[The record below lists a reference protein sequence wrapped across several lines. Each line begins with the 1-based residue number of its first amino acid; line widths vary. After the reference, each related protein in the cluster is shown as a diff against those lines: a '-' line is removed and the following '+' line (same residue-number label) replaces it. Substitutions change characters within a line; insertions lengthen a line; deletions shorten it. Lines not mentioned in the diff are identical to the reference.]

1 MTVIDKEPAIRRE
14 PPGFSD
20 TRILIKVTDRALY
33 LDVVPV
39 SHGYV
44 VSVYLVSKY
53 IDVGISVLRIQVDQL
68 PVIVQL
74 HSFCLKEV
82 RIFADHMRQLACI
95 ASEKINI
102 INVEHLVLHCILLF
116 VSSFGDESTLVE
128 VVHIRHI
135 QGTEPNAQNR
145 TDGQAFH
152 GFLQSGLQIR
162 ITAHFINKPL
172 RRMPEVHRLQQC
184 CNQPENRIV
193 CHPSVQPVHHVL
205 MKDGSVSM
213 SQIRLDH
220 LGAGVDPLLFAIA
233 SDPDL
238 SFSQP

>member
-14 PPGFSD
+14 SPGFSD
-20 TRILIKVTDRALY
+20 TRIMIEVTDRALC

-74 HSFCLKEV
+74 HSFCLEEV

-102 INVEHLVLHCILLF
+102 INVEHLVLHCILLLA
-116 VSSFGDESTLVE
+116 SSAGEKAPLIE

-135 QGTEPNAQNR
+135 QGTKPNTQDRSN
-145 TDGQAFH
+145 GQTFH
-152 GFLQSGLQIR
+152 GFLQSGLQFR
-162 ITAHFINKPL
+162 ILLHLVDESL

-184 CNQPENRIV
+184 CNQPENGIV
-193 CHPSVQPVHHVL
+193 CNVPVQPSNHTL
-205 MKDGSVSM
+205 MEDGSISVS
-213 SQIRLDH
+213 
-220 LGAGVDPLLFAIA
+220 
-233 SDPDL
+233 
-238 SFSQP
+238 

>member
-20 TRILIKVTDRALY
+20 TRILIEVTDRALC

-53 IDVGISVLRIQVDQL
+53 IDVGISVFRIQVDQL

-74 HSFCLKEV
+74 HSFCLEEV
-82 RIFADHMRQLACI
+82 RIFADRMRQLACI

-116 VSSFGDESTLVE
+116 ASSGCDEPPFIEMVN
-128 VVHIRHI
+128 IRDI
-135 QGTEPNAQNR
+135 QGTEPNTQDR
-145 TDGQAFH
+145 TDGQTFH

-162 ITAHFINKPL
+162 IPFHLMDESP
-172 RRMPEVHRLQQC
+172 RRMPGVHRLQQC

-238 SFSQP
+238 SFFQP